1 MGTETGGSAGLLR
14 DGKGSTWEGGMR
26 VPGIFWM
33 PGKIKP
39 TVERNVAST
48 LDLYPTLIRLA
59 GGTMPSD
66 RPMDGVDLSGLLF
79 KGEPIEREVFCYYRG
94 EKLYAARLGAWKI
107 HLITQAPYGEKPVTH
122 EKPLLYNLEVDPSES
137 HEISASHPEVVARIV
152 AAVEKHRATVT
163 PVRSQLIDV
172 VK

>member
-48 LDLYPTLIRLA
+48 LDLFPTVIRLA

-79 KGEPIEREVFCYYRG
+79 KGEPIERDLFCYYRG
-94 EKLYAARLGAWKI
+94 EQLYAARLGAWKL
-107 HLITQAPYGEKPVTH
+107 HLCFIIWKSTRPRITRSPPNIPTSSPASRPPSRSIAPP
-122 EKPLLYNLEVDPSES
+122 
-137 HEISASHPEVVARIV
+137 
-152 AAVEKHRATVT
+152 
-163 PVRSQLIDV
+163 
-172 VK
+172 